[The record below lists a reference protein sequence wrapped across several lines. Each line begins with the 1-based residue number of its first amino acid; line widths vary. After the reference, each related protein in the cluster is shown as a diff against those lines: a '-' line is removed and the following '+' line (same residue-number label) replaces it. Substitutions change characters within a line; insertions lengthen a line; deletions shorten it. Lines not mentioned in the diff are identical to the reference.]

1 MASFEKLLMQHRFLT
16 VVLAINTTVFL
27 IKWYNILMS
36 CPHSQN
42 WTMND
47 WTLGEK
53 MHCPQLPLH
62 ILPLL
67 HMPRWNTQEPDGVD
81 LWEFV
86 CNMIKS
92 GFSKVTFIH
101 RNWKA
106 GGGAVCS
113 FDIPESFSKCQSLL
127 LQPSSPFWQGSKGLT
142 RSLEEKSGS
151 GRMVKLDWECCC
163 KLVARLLS
171 TLLAF
176 KGDLKLMPCHLADH
190 NY

>member
-1 MASFEKLLMQHRFLT
+1 MASFERLLMQHRFLT

-53 MHCPQLPLH
+53 MHCPQLALH

-67 HMPRWNTQEPDGVD
+67 HMPRWNAQEPDGVD

-101 RNWKA
+101 SNWKEA
-106 GGGAVCS
+106 LEIAVQTR
-113 FDIPESFSKCQSLL
+113 EAN
-127 LQPSSPFWQGSKGLT
+127 SKG
-142 RSLEEKSGS
+142 EKE
-151 GRMVKLDWECCC
+151 RYNHLNAEFQWI
-163 KLVARLLS
+163 ARKDKKIFLS
-171 TLLAF
+171 
-176 KGDLKLMPCHLADH
+176 D
-190 NY
+190 

>member
-16 VVLAINTTVFL
+16 VVLAINTTVFSL

-47 WTLGEK
+47 WTLERK

-81 LWEFV
+81 LEFV

-106 GGGAVCS
+106 GGGEKNVQLH
-113 FDIPESFSKCQSLL
+113 IPESFSKCQSLL
-127 LQPSSPFWQGSKGLT
+127 FAKSPSPFWQGSKGLT
-142 RSLEEKSGS
+142 RSWRKVWS

-163 KLVARLLS
+163 KLVARLCL
-171 TLLAF
+171 
-176 KGDLKLMPCHLADH
+176 P
-190 NY
+190 Y